1 MFLGGVIVGCFIG
14 AAIATIVLSAIMV
27 NSFNTER
34 NQYETDFRK
43 L

>member
-14 AAIATIVLSAIMV
+14 AAITTVVLSVIMV

-34 NQYETDFRK
+34 N
-43 L
+43 